1 MDWLLPTPIHD
12 FWWLGEKRREIVKKK
27 SFLCSI
33 ATLFAILTLLP
44 SGAYAEEASTSE
56 SNGKTYRSD
65 EKGKITLKYFDDNK
79 YKEPVVGSKWRL
91 YKVGDIT
98 YTNADETVDGL
109 TITSLIDGLEIT
121 SNTTSDDVAK
131 KIDYKVVTNSKIEAS
146 GKDINGKEL
155 KYVDAI
161 TGKDGT
167 IVWDNLEQGVY
178 LGIEMDAIDYH
189 NRSTEFL
196 ISIPNTDSEGKVS
209 SLEATIEPK
218 AVLAGN
224 IKVSKMVH
232 GNNVETTRPWTITLS
247 LPSGRFYYESNKG
260 QKGYIEDKGTVRI
273 VHGET
278 VTIYDVPAGSQYMV
292 EEAEAN
298 TMGYSTTY
306 DNQKGRME
314 CKKDTIV
321 SVHNTRNKDSE
332 DVRTGTGE
340 QTMIYAGVGIAAVA
354 LLAIVV
360 VLKKKKK

>member
-1 MDWLLPTPIHD
+1 M
-12 FWWLGEKRREIVKKK
+12 KKK
-27 SFLCSI
+27 GFLCSV

-44 SGAYAEEASTSE
+44 TGAYAEEASESTSKG
-56 SNGKTYRSD
+56 NTYRSD
-65 EKGKITLKYFDDNK
+65 EKGKITLKYFDDND

-98 YTNADETVDGL
+98 YTNAEESVDGL
-109 TITSLIDGLEIT
+109 TITSLIDGLDIST
-121 SNTTSDDVAK
+121 STTSDDVAK

-155 KYVDAI
+155 TYFDAT
-161 TGKDGT
+161 TGKDGQ

-178 LGIEMDAIDYH
+178 LGIELDAVSYH

-196 ISIPNTDSEGKVS
+196 ISIPNTDDDG
-209 SLEATIEPK
+209 ATSHLDYTVEPK

-224 IKVSKMVH
+224 LKVSKMVH
-232 GNNVETTRPWTITLS
+232 GNDVETTRAWTMTLS
-247 LPSGRFYYESNKG
+247 LPSGKFYYESNKG
-260 QKGYIEDKGTVRI
+260 QKGYIEDKGTVSI

-278 VTIYDVPAGSQYMV
+278 VTVYDIPAGTQYQV

-298 TMGYSTTY
+298 SMGYSTTY

-314 CKKDTIV
+314 CKKDAIV
-321 SVHNTRNKDSE
+321 SVHNTRNKASK

-340 QTMIYAGVGIAAVA
+340 NTMIYAGVGICAVA
-354 LLAIVV
+354 LLAIVI